1 MYYDNEVLNV
11 LNNLEDKSRVCIALI
26 TGAGKSQSIL
36 EFVRNNSN
44 KRHLLIFGTM
54 KEQLSFFD
62 ELGEDVCSYWNG
74 KIEESFSS
82 KFDKFEKGAFC
93 ITKQKFINLIINCD
107 LDILNTF
114 EYIFYDEFG
123 SLNPCIVED
132 LITNLSDIQKYSKKV
147 FTIHDRKL
155 YDDLDFVYRDINIR
169 AFKSICIDN
178 SENKL
183 FNRVF
188 KLECTEQYKNI
199 AKELLYNM
207 KISKNTVD
215 SPKTNINIHYSIK
228 LMLHSILNNELY
240 ISAYEGTNGIV
251 YSILGVNNLIKDFI
265 EQFKGKLIVMDAT
278 AELVRDVYKYLGI
291 EIVSDFTKNKNKTY
305 EHVNIK
311 LFDVEDITPRDI
323 RGGSKS
329 VLDKI
334 SQVIKSRK
342 VITFVPLKIEETI
355 KKFYGFD
362 FGQVYHFGSGHDIG
376 SNEFKDE
383 TELNIVALQTY
394 PKVQR
399 TLYNHII
406 KGMTLEQANSTRND
420 IAEFELLSSLLVQNI
435 NRSKSRIYDSNDE
448 ININLICVNNRI
460 AKEAS
465 LFMKGSKYSEET
477 KIFKEGFKD
486 SERILKC
493 LEEYLKSFNSEK
505 DVIELDNFLINRNF
519 YSNLNDMKNYIE
531 NSKKPIMYI
540 AFKYGFYLKIEEG
553 RPYLLKIENK
563 FTDDEFLELDTT
575 KDKVFKK
582 LIIIKNEIDEISIK
596 DLRLKL
602 DVTTPTFSRMWK
614 KHEKDFEGFGIYRI
628 GNSIIFRN
636 SGYNKI

>member
-1 MYYDNEVLNV
+1 MYYDEEVLDV
-11 LNNLEDKSRVCIALI
+11 LEGLENFDKICIALV
-26 TGAGKSQSIL
+26 TGGGKSQSIL
-36 EFVRNNSN
+36 EFVRRNND

-54 KEQLSFFD
+54 KEQISFFE
-62 ELGEDVCSYWNG
+62 ELGEDICAYWNG
-74 KIEESFSS
+74 KLEESFSS
-82 KFDKFEKGAFC
+82 KFNNFENGAFC
-93 ITKQKFINLIINCD
+93 ITKQKFINLIINCE
-107 LDILNTF
+107 LEILNSF

-132 LITNLSDIQKYSKKV
+132 LVTNLSDIQKYSKKV
-147 FTIHDRKL
+147 FTTHDREL
-155 YDDLDFVYRDINIR
+155 YDNLDFIYRDINIR
-169 AFKSICIDN
+169 AFKSICID
-178 SENKL
+178 SSDNKL

-199 AKELLYNM
+199 AKELLDNM
-207 KISKNTVD
+207 RTPQDEKT

-240 ISAYEGTNGIV
+240 ISAYEGTSGIV
-251 YSILGVNNLIKDFI
+251 YNILGVNNLIRDFI
-265 EQFKGKLIVMDAT
+265 EQFMGKLIVMDAT

-291 EIVSDFTKNKNKTY
+291 EIISDFTKNKNKTY

-311 LFDVEDITPRDI
+311 LFDVEDVTPRDI
-323 RGGSKS
+323 RSGKKEI
-329 VLDKI
+329 LDKI

-355 KKFYGFD
+355 KRFYGFD
-362 FGQVYHFGSGHDIG
+362 FGQVYHFRSGDDVG
-376 SNEFKDE
+376 SNQFKDE

-420 IAEFELLSSLLVQNI
+420 LAEFELLSSHLVQNI
-435 NRSKSRIYDSNDE
+435 NRSKSRIYSSNDE

-477 KIFKEGFKD
+477 KIYKEGFKD
-486 SERILKC
+486 SERALKC

-505 DVIELDNFLINRNF
+505 DVVELDNFLINRNF
-519 YSNLNDMKNYIE
+519 YSNLNDMKTYIE
-531 NSKKPIMYI
+531 NNKKDIMYI

-553 RPYLLKIENK
+553 RPYLIKIENK
-563 FTDDEFLELDTT
+563 FTEDEFLKLDTT
-575 KDKVFKK
+575 KDKVFKN
-582 LIIIKNEIDEISIK
+582 LITIKNEIDEISIK
-596 DLRLKL
+596 DLKLKL
-602 DVTTPTFSRMWK
+602 NITTPTFSRMWK

-628 GNSIIFRN
+628 GNSIIFRKN
-636 SGYNKI
+636 GYN